1 MSTKAVELVVSPS
14 APHFVGDGFR
24 VHNFVPSAY
33 KLDMKRMDPIIML
46 DYNSKYTFEPS
57 IEPKGVGVHPHRGF
71 ETVTIAYKGQI
82 EHHDSSG
89 GGGVI
94 SEGDVQWMTAASG
107 VLHKEFHE
115 EEFSRRGGVLHGAQL
130 WVNLPAQYKNT
141 PPSYQDL
148 KKEAI
153 PEIVLPDQKGTI
165 RILAGALKGL
175 QGIAR
180 TFTRIN
186 IYDIHA
192 QADAVID
199 FELPPGDNCALL
211 LLKGTILVD
220 DQVSRE
226 GDLVVLDQQSD
237 RVKFQ
242 TNNTV
247 HVLVLSGEP
256 ILEPVVAYGPFVMNT
271 QEEIIEAIDAF
282 QAGKFGKL

>member
-1 MSTKAVELVVSPS
+1 MKKIKYIRKAAL
-14 APHFVGDGFR
+14 PHMVGDGFKVR
-24 VHNFVPSAY
+24 AFIGSDLWKDLSPF
-33 KLDMKRMDPIIML
+33 LML
-46 DYNSKYTFEPS
+46 DY
-57 IEPKGVGVHPHRGF
+57 IEPWHLHPTEFPRGVDVHPHKGF
-71 ETVTIAYKGQI
+71 ETVSILWEGALAHQDSTGAKGKLFA
-82 EHHDSSG
+82 
-89 GGGVI
+89 
-94 SEGDVQWMTAASG
+94 GDVQWMTAGSG
-107 VLHKEFHE
+107 ILHKEFHE
-115 EEFSRRGGVLHGAQL
+115 EDFSRRGGVLHGAQL
-130 WVNLPAQYKNT
+130 WVNLPAKYKNT

-153 PEIVLPDQKGTI
+153 PEMVLPDQKGRI

-220 DQVSRE
+220 DQVTRE
-226 GDLVVLDQQSD
+226 GDLVVLDPQDD

-271 QEEIIEAIDAF
+271 QEEIMEAIDAF